1 MLCVNGHEV
10 RDADSFCPQCG
21 SSSINSGKISISNE
35 QLKPIVVDLDQG
47 NSSTFQSLPTHN
59 QQSLPPLN
67 DGFGKV
73 SSLPHQR
80 AEKKYLPAI
89 ILISVV
95 VIFGLIIGI
104 STSKSTPPTTTT
116 LPSGPSISRM
126 ESQAVQEFN
135 QNYYYYRTGSYA
147 SCSYNPHNWYPG
159 YSFNCEIFN
168 SYSNYVG
175 QVDITATSYPE
186 GAKGAARWTYRSYPW

>member
-10 RDADSFCPQCG
+10 RDIDSFCPQCG
-21 SSSINSGKISISNE
+21 SSSINSGKISISND
-35 QLKPIVVDLDQG
+35 QLKPIIVDLDQG
-47 NSSTFQSLPTHN
+47 NSSIFQGLSTPN

-67 DGFGKV
+67 DGFGKA
-73 SSLPHQR
+73 SSLPQQR
-80 AEKKYLPAI
+80 AENKYLPAA

-116 LPSGPSISRM
+116 LPSGPSIPRM

-135 QNYYYYRTGSYA
+135 QNYYYRTGSYA
-147 SCSYNPHNWYPG
+147 SCSYNPENWYPG
-159 YSFNCEIFN
+159 YSFICYVYD

-175 QVDITATSYPE
+175 HVSTKSTSY
-186 GAKGAARWTYRSYPW
+186 ASDANQTWSYITYIW

>member
-10 RDADSFCPQCG
+10 RDVDSFCPQCG

-67 DGFGKV
+67 DGFGKAN
-73 SSLPHQR
+73 SLPQQR
-80 AEKKYLPAI
+80 AENKYLPAI
-89 ILISVV
+89 ILILVV

-116 LPSGPSISRM
+116 LPSGPSISYM
-126 ESQAVQEFN
+126 ERQAVQEFN
-135 QNYYYYRTGSYA
+135 QNNFYYRTGSYA

-159 YSFNCEIFN
+159 YSFICYVYD

-175 QVDITATSYPE
+175 HVYTKSTSY
-186 GAKGAARWTYRSYPW
+186 ASDANQTWSYIPYIW